1 MDITTVVCHTGVL
14 LSVFLSSN
22 ASILASVLL
31 LFFLGGRL
39 KLTYMD

>member
-39 KLTYMD
+39 KLTY